1 MSYFLL
7 KMNLNQNIDKNV
19 TFIIFSTN
27 SNKLSLEYLTG
38 IYISIEDPLII
49 NFNKK
54 ILNL

>member
-1 MSYFLL
+1 
-7 KMNLNQNIDKNV
+7 MNLNENVDLIEKNV